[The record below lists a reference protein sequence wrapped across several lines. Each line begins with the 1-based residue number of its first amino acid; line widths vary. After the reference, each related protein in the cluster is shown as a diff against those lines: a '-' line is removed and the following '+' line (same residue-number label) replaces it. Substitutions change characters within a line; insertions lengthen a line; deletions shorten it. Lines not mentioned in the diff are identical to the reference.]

1 MELADTLPPA
11 TPTTLRPALPPRSP
25 LAATAPALPAQAVS
39 DAPPAPAAPAAQP
52 ATVAPPAVARELQVR
67 SYGLTDLGRVRTSN
81 EDQFVTGT
89 LMRAL
94 WIQQSTLE
102 PSEVHY
108 GGPRGNVFIVADGM
122 GGALGGEKASA
133 LAVGA
138 IESFLLNAVRW
149 LLSLD
154 GSDEAGVLAQFK
166 RALHEADAR
175 VWTAAAEDP
184 GLRGMGTTLTMAYSA
199 GTDLFLA
206 HVGDSRGYLLRGG
219 ILSRLTR
226 DHTLVEH
233 MVREGVIRPEDA
245 ASHPFGHVIT
255 NVVGGDSK
263 GVRVDVHRVVL
274 QPGDVLL
281 LCTDGLTGPVADAQ
295 IASTLRTATSLKG
308 ACEELVRL
316 ANEGGGKDNVTVIA
330 ASFA

>member
-11 TPTTLRPALPPRSP
+11 TPPTLRPALAEGASPPASNRS
-25 LAATAPALPAQAVS
+25 APAPAVS
-39 DAPPAPAAPAAQP
+39 PAPAAPP
-52 ATVAPPAVARELQVR
+52 VVAARELEVR
-67 SYGLTDLGRVRTSN
+67 SHGLTDVGRVRTTN

-102 PSEVHY
+102 PSDVHY
-108 GGPRGNVFIVADGM
+108 AGPRGNVFIVADGM
-122 GGALGGEKASA
+122 GGAQGGERASA

-149 LLSLD
+149 LLALD

-175 VWTAAAEDP
+175 VCAAAAENP
-184 GLRGMGTTLTMAYSA
+184 GLRGMGTTLTMAYST
-199 GTDLFLA
+199 GSDLFLA

-219 ILSRLTR
+219 VLSRLTR

-255 NVVGGDSK
+255 NVVGGDSP

-274 QPGDVLL
+274 QPGDQLL
-281 LCTDGLTGPVADAQ
+281 LCTDGLTGNVPDAQ
-295 IASTLRTATSLKG
+295 IASTLQSATTLKG

-316 ANEGGGKDNVTVIA
+316 ANEAGGADNVTVITA
-330 ASFA
+330 TFS